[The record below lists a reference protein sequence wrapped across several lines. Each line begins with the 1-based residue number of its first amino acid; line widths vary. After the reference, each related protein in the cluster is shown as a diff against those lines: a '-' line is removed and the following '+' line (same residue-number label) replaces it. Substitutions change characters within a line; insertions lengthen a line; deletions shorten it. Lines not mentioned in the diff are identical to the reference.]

1 MRKVFYRS
9 SIVLPLAMLLIVFL
23 YMPTVSIVEI
33 GLYLDRRSVE
43 LLYIALSVAWLCCS
57 PLQKA
62 CRTGDISEL
71 FYNSVPIEIVAII
84 TFGKYHFVI
93 AVILIILMAA
103 LLCLAIGIMKKEE
116 GKREF
121 SERRHR
127 GYIHG
132 MQRAAVLISAVVF
145 AVPCFMSFFVYGLE
159 SPAYEAEER
168 LWEILSEDEAEEAAA
183 TEEEPDP
190 YEENRELLLY
200 FDDDA
205 WEDLGIQRRVDV
217 AQEFVDFQSGLL
229 GIPAIRVTAEK
240 LGLFTLGEYSDESN
254 EIRIDVEH
262 LATSAPEDI
271 IRTLAHEVYHSYQ
284 HYLISSIDWDLEV
297 FQAAYFQELRDWKIN
312 DEDYQQPY
320 LNGYD
325 AYSGQPLEESA
336 RAYGV
341 EETAKIISYIYLLK
355 SEDYLRG

>member
-1 MRKVFYRS
+1 MRKIFYRF
-9 SIVLPLAMLLIVFL
+9 SIVLPLAMLFIVFL
-23 YMPTVSIVEI
+23 CMPTVSIVEI

-43 LLYIALSVAWLCCS
+43 CLYIALSVAWLCCS
-57 PLQKA
+57 PLQNA

-84 TFGKYHFVI
+84 TFGQYHFII
-93 AVILIILMAA
+93 AVILVILMAV

-127 GYIHG
+127 SYTNGIH
-132 MQRAAVLISAVVF
+132 RTAVLISAVVF
-145 AVPCFMSFFVYGLE
+145 AVPCFMSFFVYGLK
-159 SPAYEAEER
+159 SPAYEASER
-168 LWEILSEDEAEEAAA
+168 LWEILYEDENEKAAS
-183 TEEEPDP
+183 EEEPNP

-200 FDDDA
+200 FDNDA
-205 WEDLGIQRRVDV
+205 WEDLGIQQRIDV

-229 GIPAIRVTAEK
+229 GIPTIRVTAEK
-240 LGLFTLGEYSDESN
+240 LGLFTLGEYSDEIN
-254 EIRIDVEH
+254 EMRIDVEH

-284 HYLISSIDWDLEV
+284 HYLVNSLDWNMEV
-297 FQAAYFQELRDWKIN
+297 FQVAYFQELRDWKAN
-312 DEDYQQPY
+312 GEDYQQPY
-320 LNGYD
+320 PSGYD
-325 AYSGQPLEESA
+325 AYSCQPLETSA

-341 EETAKIISYIYLLK
+341 EETAKIVSYIYLLK